1 MYTIKQAAARSGLN
15 VPTVRAWERR
25 YGVVHPARTPA
36 GYRLYDDAAIDRL
49 IAMRHLV
56 ERQGLRPSQAADQV
70 RAGGA
75 ELAAL
80 IDRATAATETT
91 AIPETT
97 ISTATR
103 SGELVDAFVTAASAL
118 DVARMDRLL
127 DEAFAA
133 QRFEA
138 ALEDVVFPALRRV
151 GEGWS
156 EGSIDVSMEHAASET
171 IRRRLVRFYES
182 VASSS
187 APQVIVG
194 LPPGCHH
201 EIGALAFAIAARR
214 GGLETIYLGADV
226 PLASW
231 LVAAQT
237 TRAPVAVV
245 GVIDASDVPA
255 ATEVVTALR
264 TSPRRIAVAVGG
276 RRAHEV
282 GGTGIGRA
290 VRLDRR
296 RGRCRSG
303 PVADRLTA
311 TVSGRAAASPVARE
325 RGTQFRIGSS
335 LGVSAVDRD
344 LGGHMNFNSI
354 LIGSEDPARLVDYYT
369 KLFGEPAMSD
379 GGYTGWQLGTG
390 WVTVGPHD
398 QVKGKNTT
406 PGRILWNIETDDV
419 QGEFDKFKA
428 AGAIVV
434 AEPYGFGEDQP
445 GQIATLADPDD
456 NYFQLMSPMGPA

>member
-91 AIPETT
+91 AIPTT

-103 SGELVDAFVTAASAL
+103 SGELVDAFVTAAGAL

-138 ALEDVVFPALRRV
+138 ALEDVVFPTLRRV
-151 GEGWS
+151 GDGWS

-282 GGTGIGRA
+282 GGTGSVVLSGSIDDA
-290 VRLDRR
+290 VGVV
-296 RGRCRSG
+296 RGLLPPS
-303 PVADRLTA
+303 
-311 TVSGRAAASPVARE
+311 
-325 RGTQFRIGSS
+325 
-335 LGVSAVDRD
+335 
-344 LGGHMNFNSI
+344 
-354 LIGSEDPARLVDYYT
+354 
-369 KLFGEPAMSD
+369 
-379 GGYTGWQLGTG
+379 
-390 WVTVGPHD
+390 
-398 QVKGKNTT
+398 
-406 PGRILWNIETDDV
+406 
-419 QGEFDKFKA
+419 
-428 AGAIVV
+428 
-434 AEPYGFGEDQP
+434 
-445 GQIATLADPDD
+445 
-456 NYFQLMSPMGPA
+456 